1 MTTMSDSDDDQPQLS
16 SSTLAALQEFLKE
29 KEERENLLKRISEE
43 DRILPDTPFD
53 EDWQLSQF
61 WYNDDTIETFVRG
74 ALNSTP
80 ANGKIALVSC
90 PTLYSKLK
98 KECGERQV
106 TLFEYDSRFKIFGK
120 DFIQYDYKF
129 PLDVPRDM
137 SSQFDLVIADPPFL
151 SEECLTKTAVTVK
164 FLTKKNI
171 VLCTGAVMAE
181 LAERLL
187 DVRKCDF
194 IPDHKNNLANEFYCY
209 SNFDFD
215 QTLKE

>member
-1 MTTMSDSDDDQPQLS
+1 MSDSDDDPPRLS
-16 SSTLAALQEFLKE
+16 SSTLAALEEFLKE
-29 KEERENLLKRISEE
+29 KEERENLLKSRISKE
-43 DRILPDTPFD
+43 DQIPSTPFD

-61 WYNDDTIETFVRG
+61 WYNDETIEAFVKG

-80 ANGKIALVSC
+80 VNGKIALVSC
-90 PTLYSKLK
+90 PTLYAKLK
-98 KECGERQV
+98 KECDERQI
-106 TLFEYDSRFKIFGK
+106 TLFEYDSRFKIFGTG
-120 DFIQYDYKF
+120 FVPYDYKF

-151 SEECLTKTAVTVK
+151 SEECLTKTAVTIK

-187 DVRKCDF
+187 DVKKCDF
-194 IPDHKNNLANEFYCY
+194 IPGHKNNLANEFYCY
-209 SNFDFD
+209 SNFNFD
-215 QTLKE
+215 KVLK

>member
-1 MTTMSDSDDDQPQLS
+1 MSDNDDDRPQLS
-16 SSTLAALQEFLKE
+16 SSTLAALEEFLKE
-29 KEERENLLKRISEE
+29 KKERENLLKRISEE
-43 DRILPDTPFD
+43 NQVPDTPFD

-61 WYNDDTIETFVRG
+61 WYNDDTIEAFVRG

-80 ANGKIALVSC
+80 ANGRIALVSC

-98 KECGERQV
+98 RECGERQIK
-106 TLFEYDSRFKIFGK
+106 LFEYDNRFKIFGT

-129 PLDVPRDM
+129 PLDVPRNM
-137 SSQFDLVIADPPFL
+137 SCQFDLVIIDPPFL
-151 SEECLTKTAVTVK
+151 SEECLTKMAVTIK

-181 LAERLL
+181 LAKRLL

-194 IPDHKNNLANEFYCY
+194 IPGHKNNLANEFYCY

-215 QTLKE
+215 KTLK

>member
-1 MTTMSDSDDDQPQLS
+1 MSDSDDDQPQLS

-43 DRILPDTPFD
+43 DQVPDTPFD

-61 WYNDDTIETFVRG
+61 WYNDDTIEAFVQG

-80 ANGKIALVSC
+80 TNGRIALVSC
-90 PTLYSKLK
+90 PTLYSRLK
-98 KECGERQV
+98 RECGERQIR
-106 TLFEYDSRFKIFGK
+106 LFEYDSRFKIFGA

-129 PLDVPRDM
+129 PLDVPRNM

-151 SEECLTKTAVTVK
+151 SEECLTKSAVTIK
-164 FLTKKNI
+164 FLTKRNI
-171 VLCTGAVMAE
+171 VLCTGAIMAE

-194 IPDHKNNLANEFYCY
+194 IPGHKNNLANEFYCY
-209 SNFDFD
+209 SNFNFD
-215 QTLKE
+215 KNLK